1 MATEIAF
8 AFNDLA
14 ELARYQASGR
24 PEAVAI
30 AFRGRETTYGQL
42 DNRAG
47 QVANGLRAI
56 SSVTET
62 RLALLARNSDV
73 FYEVLFGAAKAR
85 DVLLAV
91 NWRLAPAE
99 IAWIINDAA
108 AEVLFVGE
116 EFFAVVAQILP
127 ELRTIKRIIAL
138 SSSGSEWEPYEV
150 WRDRHACT
158 DPHLEAVADDVVL
171 QLYTSGTTGY
181 PKGAQITHHNLFAAL
196 AGAKDWYP
204 CTVADVS
211 LACMPQFHISGSL
224 VGLIGL
230 HVGARTLI
238 SEAAPGEIL
247 RLIPTEQ
254 VALALFAPSLLL
266 FLLQAPGCHD
276 LHFSSLR
283 RIVYAGSP
291 MPLDVLRD
299 AVATF
304 KCEFGQM
311 YGLTETTGA
320 VTLLSPNDH
329 DPAGNRQMRSCGK
342 PLNNAELK
350 IVDGDGAELPCG
362 TVGEIIVRSPQVMKG
377 YWNLPEQTAITI
389 RDGWLHTGDVG
400 YVDEDGYVYVHDRLK
415 DMIISGGENVYP
427 AEVESAL
434 FGHPA
439 VADVA
444 VIGIPDARWGEA
456 VRAIVVV
463 KPDAAVTEA
472 ELTAYCREMIAHY
485 KTPKSIEFV
494 ESLPRNPSGKILKRV
509 LRAPYWDRHERQVN

>member
-1 MATEIAF
+1 MATEIAC
-8 AFNDLA
+8 NDLA

-42 DNRAG
+42 DKRAG

-56 SSVTET
+56 SSVTQT

-73 FYEVLFGAAKAR
+73 FYEVLLGAAKAR

-138 SSSGSEWEPYEV
+138 SGSGSEWEPYEV

-266 FLLQAPGCHD
+266 FLLQAPGCPD
-276 LHFSSLR
+276 LDFSSLR

-291 MPLDVLRD
+291 MPLDVLRH

-311 YGLTETTGA
+311 YGLTESTGA

-350 IVDGDGAELPCG
+350 IVDADGAELPHG
-362 TVGEIIVRSPQVMKG
+362 AVGEIVVRSPQVMKG
-377 YWNLPEQTAITI
+377 YWNLPEQTAATI
-389 RDGWLHTGDVG
+389 RHGWLHTGDVG

-456 VRAIVVV
+456 VKAIVVV

-494 ESLPRNPSGKILKRV
+494 EFLPRNPSGKILKRV